1 MSSPTL
7 EALFDEVAGLHGPMI
22 RRIAAS
28 YEADPEVRREL
39 QQDILMAI
47 WRALPSWRGEAS
59 VRTFAARVAH
69 NRGVDHVARHA
80 KAPRTVELDEA
91 LPLDAPSAQEVV
103 ERGEQRERLMR
114 AVRALPLPLRQVTV
128 LTLEDF
134 TPSEIADVLGV
145 GGNVVSIRLTRAK
158 AALRQAMQE
167 QERA

>member
-39 QQDILMAI
+39 HQDVLMAV

-80 KAPRTVELDEA
+80 KAPRTVELDDA

-114 AVRALPLPLRQVTV
+114 AVRALPLALRQVTV

-145 GGNVVSIRLTRAK
+145 GANVVSIRLTRAK

-167 QERA
+167 QERT

>member
-39 QQDILMAI
+39 HQDVLMAV

-80 KAPRTVELDEA
+80 
-91 LPLDAPSAQEVV
+91 
-103 ERGEQRERLMR
+103 
-114 AVRALPLPLRQVTV
+114 
-128 LTLEDF
+128 
-134 TPSEIADVLGV
+134 
-145 GGNVVSIRLTRAK
+145 
-158 AALRQAMQE
+158 
-167 QERA
+167 